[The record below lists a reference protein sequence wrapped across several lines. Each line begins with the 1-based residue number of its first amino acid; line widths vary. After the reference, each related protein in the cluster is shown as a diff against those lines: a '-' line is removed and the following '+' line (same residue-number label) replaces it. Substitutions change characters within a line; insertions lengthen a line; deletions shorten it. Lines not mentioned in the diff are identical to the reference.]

1 MSLSIYDIEEKK
13 MNAFEILQKAKEK
26 GEVFLVSLTPEELK
40 STGFEEEKE
49 FFNFQFVDIFLIYD
63 NGYKL
68 KYIFDGDNSNFLY
81 ESEKDVGGLKEF
93 IEVIKKYLEV
103 SE

>member
-1 MSLSIYDIEEKK
+1 MK
-13 MNAFEILQKAKEK
+13 AFEILQKAKEK

-68 KYIFDGDNSNFLY
+68 KYIFNGDFSNTLY
-81 ESEKDVGGLKEF
+81 ESEKDVGGFNTFLE
-93 IEVIKKYLEV
+93 IINEYL
-103 SE
+103 SFSQ